1 MINKLRLL
9 TELDIKNNWYFSD
22 KDYAQSPKIIEPNWQ
37 NAVINEKG
45 YLVWEKGNKVRWFAQ
60 KIIIPHSLDSNYS
73 LESLDLRL
81 FLTWW
86 AESAQIFVNGQLK
99 VEGDLFDSSC
109 RLLVTENVKPH
120 QEFLITIR
128 LVSPNHDIGG
138 LMISQCVYEAKK
150 GEIDPSFV
158 ANELTV
164 LSQYLDNFHP
174 DKKPFLDL
182 AIQELNW
189 EYVDNKSLFHQ
200 ELANLR
206 EKLLPLSDY
215 IKERCFYPLGHA
227 HLDMAWLWTLEET
240 YDVAQRTFNSVLNL
254 QKEYK
259 YLTFG
264 HTTAYL
270 YQWIES
276 HNLSLFNQIKN
287 AIASSQWE
295 ILGGMWIEPEVNLI
309 SGESLVRQLL
319 YGQKYF
325 KEKFGKYNKVA
336 WLPDTFGFP
345 WQLPQIL
352 KQAEIE
358 YFVTGKLHWNDT
370 NKFAYGCFWWQSP
383 DGSQILTLMSPPNV
397 TGVMDTNPITMTNY
411 SIDWEKQ
418 TGLKDIFWLP
428 GVGDHGGGPTRDMLE
443 VAQRYDD
450 SPFFPKIKF
459 STAED
464 YLNKISTISPQNYPV
479 WNSELYLELHRGCYT
494 THGDQKYQNRYC
506 EKLLYQAELFSTIAT
521 ILHNQFIPEYQV
533 DNHIQSQIEA
543 NWQKLLLNQFHDIL
557 PGTSITPVFT
567 EANQLY
573 QEIIT
578 STNNILSNSLD
589 AIASY
594 IKLPNFNLEYDYEV
608 TIFNSLNWIR
618 SEIVE
623 LDIEG
628 EKYKIYDG
636 EGKELLT
643 QISHE
648 GKLLFLAENVPSVGY
663 KSFYLTNK
671 ILPLLRGFREDHD
684 TILKGDRNT
693 GMMPVPHNRMEIIE
707 EDITYILENDS
718 LRVIID
724 EKTGN
729 IDGIFDKVNQREII
743 KGEGNEL
750 QLFEDKGQYWDAWNI
765 DPNYENYRLDNPQL
779 VSINWLE
786 KGILRQR
793 IRVIKTYNKS
803 EFIQDYILDFQSPIL
818 KIKNKVN
825 WQEDY
830 TLLKVSFPFNLESDY
845 VTYEIACGNIQRT
858 TKPQTDEEK
867 AQWEVYGH
875 HWADLTDNNDNYGVS
890 LLNDCKYGY
899 DAKPNQLRL
908 SLLRSPKWPD
918 PKCDRGFHEFS
929 YGIYG
934 HKQGWKEGKT
944 VQKGYEFNISLLALL
959 TEKKE
964 KKDLGLKTNHEFINI
979 EENNF
984 VLMTFKQAE
993 KDPYRMIIRGYEC
1006 EGKSSLLTLK
1016 NEFDLKIIKRI
1027 NVLENDA
1034 QNVEDTL
1041 IKPYEIFSLLLAKQQ
1056 I

>member
-1 MINKLRLL
+1 MISKLQLL
-9 TELDIKNNWYFSD
+9 TELDIKNNWYFSN
-22 KDYAQSPKIIEPNWQ
+22 KNYVQSPIIIDQNWQ
-37 NAVINEKG
+37 KGVINEKG

-60 KIIIPHSLDSNYS
+60 KIIIPHSLDSSYP
-73 LESLDLRL
+73 LEGLDLRL

-86 AESAQIFVNGQLK
+86 AESAQIFVNGELK

-128 LVSPNHDIGG
+128 LISPNHDIGG
-138 LMISQCVYEAKK
+138 LMVSRCVYEAKK
-150 GEIDPSFV
+150 REIDPSFV
-158 ANELTV
+158 ANELAV
-164 LSQYLDNFHP
+164 LGQYIDNFHP
-174 DKKPFLDL
+174 NKKPFLDK
-182 AIQELNW
+182 AIKEFNW
-189 EYVDNKSLFHQ
+189 DLVENKPLFHQ
-200 ELANLR
+200 ELTSLR
-206 EKLLPLSDY
+206 EKLLPLSNY

-227 HLDMAWLWTLEET
+227 HLDMAWLWTIEET
-240 YDVAQRTFNSVLNL
+240 YEVAQRTFNSVLNL
-254 QKEYK
+254 QQEHK
-259 YLTFG
+259 YLIFG

-270 YQWIES
+270 YKWIES
-276 HNLSLFNQIKN
+276 HNLPLFNQIKE

-295 ILGGMWIEPEVNLI
+295 ILGGMWVEPEVNLI

-370 NKFAYGCFWWQSP
+370 NKFPHGCFWWQSP
-383 DGSQILTLMSPPNV
+383 DGSQIFTLMSPPNV

-411 SIDWEKQ
+411 SLDWEKQ

-450 SPFFPKIKF
+450 SPFFPKIEF

-464 YLNKISTISPQNYPV
+464 YLNKISGISPQNYPV

-521 ILHNQFIPEYQV
+521 ILHSQFIPNYQC

-578 STNNILSNSLD
+578 STNSMLSNSLD

-594 IKLPNFNLEYDYEV
+594 IKSPNFNLEYDYEV

-623 LDIEG
+623 LEIEG
-628 EKYKIYDG
+628 EKYKIYDD

-648 GKLLFLAENVPSVGY
+648 GKLLFFAENIPSIGY

-671 ILPLLRGFREDHD
+671 IPSLIRGVR
-684 TILKGDRNT
+684 GDQN
-693 GMMPVPHNRMEIIE
+693 NII
-707 EDITYILENDS
+707 YILDNDY
-718 LRVIID
+718 LQVIID

-729 IDGIFDKVNQREII
+729 INSIFDKVNQREII

-765 DPNYENYRLDNPQL
+765 DPDYDNHRLDNPQL

-786 KGILRQR
+786 NGLLRQR
-793 IRVIKTYNKS
+793 IRVVKTYNQS

-830 TLLKVSFPFNLESDY
+830 TLLKVSFPLNLESNC
-845 VTYEIACGNIQRT
+845 VTHEIACGNIQRT
-858 TKPQTDEEK
+858 TKPQTEEEK

-875 HWADLTDNNDNYGVS
+875 YWADLTDNNGDYGVS

-899 DAKPNQLRL
+899 DGKPSQLRL

-918 PKCDRGFHEFS
+918 PKCDRGLHEFS

-944 VQKGYEFNISLLALL
+944 VQKGYEFNVSLLTLL
-959 TEKKE
+959 TEKRD
-964 KKDLGLKTNHEFINI
+964 KKGFSLNTNYEFINI
-979 EENNF
+979 EESNF
-984 VLMTFKQAE
+984 VLMAFKQAE
-993 KDPYRMIIRGYEC
+993 KNPSQIIIRGYEY
-1006 EGKSSLLTLK
+1006 EGKSSQLTFK
-1016 NEFDLKIIKRI
+1016 NKFDLRITKRI
-1027 NVLENDA
+1027 NLLENDA

-1041 IKPYEIFSLLLAKQQ
+1041 IKPYQIFSFL
-1056 I
+1056 ITN